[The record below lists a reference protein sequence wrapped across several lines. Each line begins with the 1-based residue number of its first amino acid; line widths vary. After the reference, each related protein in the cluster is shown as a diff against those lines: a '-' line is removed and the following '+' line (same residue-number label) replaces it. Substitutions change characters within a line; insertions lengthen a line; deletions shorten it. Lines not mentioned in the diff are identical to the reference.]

1 MQSGAANSL
10 ILSVASWTRNS
21 RSYPAASV
29 SLVSI
34 RLSCHRAA
42 MANHARSLFWL
53 AVLTTVLFAWAP
65 HPPALIPNDKL
76 QHLLAFVVLALLM
89 RFSYPAIAWQVTGL
103 ALAAVGALIE
113 IVQAISVLH
122 RDCDIYDWYADV
134 AAIVLGLVIATA
146 IRRLQVS
153 REP

>member
-1 MQSGAANSL
+1 
-10 ILSVASWTRNS
+10 
-21 RSYPAASV
+21 
-29 SLVSI
+29 
-34 RLSCHRAA
+34 

-53 AVLTTVLFAWAP
+53 AVLTTVLFASTP
-65 HPPALIPNDKL
+65 HPPTLIPNDKL
-76 QHLLAFVVLALLM
+76 QHLLAFVVLALLL

-103 ALAAVGALIE
+103 ALAALGALIE
-113 IVQAISVLH
+113 IVQAIPVLH

-146 IRRLQVS
+146 IRRLQVF

>member
-1 MQSGAANSL
+1 
-10 ILSVASWTRNS
+10 
-21 RSYPAASV
+21 
-29 SLVSI
+29 
-34 RLSCHRAA
+34 
-42 MANHARSLFWL
+42 
-53 AVLTTVLFAWAP
+53 
-65 HPPALIPNDKL
+65 
-76 QHLLAFVVLALLM
+76 
-89 RFSYPAIAWQVTGL
+89 VTGL